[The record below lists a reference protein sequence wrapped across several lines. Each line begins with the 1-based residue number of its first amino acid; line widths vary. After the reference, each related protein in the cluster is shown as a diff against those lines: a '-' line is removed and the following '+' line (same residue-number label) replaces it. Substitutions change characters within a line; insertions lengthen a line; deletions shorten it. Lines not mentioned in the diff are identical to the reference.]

1 MPLSRVR
8 VVLVRP
14 RGPINIG
21 MSARAI
27 ANHGLGGLVLVDPRA
42 FDPEEARWHA
52 PGGREVI
59 DRARIVGSVDEA
71 VAGAGLVVGTTA
83 RRRRFDWPLWTAD
96 QLPAQVFAQP
106 GETCL
111 LFGPEDAGL
120 SNEDLEPCHALFTL
134 PTGET
139 SSLNL
144 AQAVTVSCHLLRQ
157 HLALQDPPAAPRH
170 EAAPTGL
177 LRALTGRAEE
187 VLRLGGYLR
196 GRSPEQVRG
205 TLFRLLARLDAQ
217 RSEAAMMTGML
228 EHLRWTL
235 THPEHPQAREL
246 REQEPE
252 PELKGPG

>member
-1 MPLSRVR
+1 MALSRVW

-52 PGGREVI
+52 PGGREII
-59 DRARIVGSVDEA
+59 DQARIVGSVDEA
-71 VAGAGLVVGTTA
+71 VAEAGLVVGTTA
-83 RRRRFDWPLWTAD
+83 RRRRFDWPVWTSD
-96 QLPAQVFAQP
+96 QLPAEVFGQAGQ
-106 GETCL
+106 TCL

-134 PTGET
+134 PTGAS

-144 AQAVTVSCHLLRQ
+144 AQAVTVTCHLLRR
-157 HLALQDPPAAPRH
+157 HLALLDPPAIPEVDEAPV
-170 EAAPTGL
+170 GL

-187 VLRLGGYLR
+187 ILRLSGYLR

-205 TLFRLLARLDAQ
+205 TLFRLLGRLHPQ
-217 RSEAAMMTGML
+217 RGEAAMMTGMV

-235 THPEHPQAREL
+235 MNPDHPQAREL
-246 REQEPE
+246 RE
-252 PELKGPG
+252 GPTVETVED